1 MKQYLVLKTESF
13 LRNGIKI
20 NLHEEGCIFLSYN
33 KKEDAEEASENGK
46 YPIIVLMV
54 GNSKTC

>member
-13 LRNGIKI
+13 LMSGIKI

-46 YPIIVLMV
+46 YPILVL
-54 GNSKTC
+54 GEKEL